1 MAIEVG
7 NIVEGKVVLVTGF
20 GAFVELTSGETGLI
34 HISEVDNSYVK
45 DVKDFLKENDKVKA
59 KVISIK
65 ENGKIDLSIKQL
77 QVVNN
82 SKQPPVFKSK
92 PYSKSGDSSFE
103 EKMKSFLKTSE
114 EKLSDLKRKQETKR
128 N

>member
-7 NIVEGKVVLVTGF
+7 NMVEGKVVLITGF

-34 HISEVDNSYVK
+34 HISEVDNSYVR

-77 QVVNN
+77 QAVNN

-92 PYSKSGDSSFE
+92 PHSKSNDSSFE
-103 EKMKSFLKTSE
+103 EKMKSFLKSSE
-114 EKLSDLKRKQETKR
+114 EKLSDLKKSQETKR
-128 N
+128 S